1 MNASVVEGSLNNPS
15 ERRRLQARA
24 RRLARRAED
33 LASAGRYDEAIV
45 CQSEVVT
52 LRPNDGDAYLRLGLL
67 YREVHC
73 IDDALIAFRRATSI
87 DPDHSDPREALIE
100 TLLEAGRYPETIS
113 EARALM
119 RLSSRNVFA
128 RDVLSVA
135 YLQIGDLE
143 RALHMTTE
151 MVRLDPLNPGHHFK
165 RALLFQQQGH
175 LTGALAEYQR
185 ARDLAVA
192 GSELQDDALEA
203 LEAMDDYQLRQ
214 IFVLAS
220 EDLTFR
226 YLLMQDAT
234 EAVTHRGFALTAD
247 GLNRARQFAAE
258 YAPDIALPRET
269 AANRGGVKFYN

>member
-1 MNASVVEGSLNNPS
+1 MNASVVEGPLNNPS

-33 LASAGRYDEAIV
+33 LASAGRYDEAIA

-52 LRPNDGDAYLRLGLL
+52 LRPDDGDAHLRLGLL

-73 IDDALIAFRRATSI
+73 IDDALSAFRRATSL
-87 DPDHSDPREALIE
+87 DPAHSDPREALIE

-113 EARALM
+113 EAKALV
-119 RLSSRNVFA
+119 RVSARNVFA

-135 YLQIGDLE
+135 YLQVGDLE

-151 MVRLDPLNPGHHFK
+151 MVRLDPLNAGHHFK
-165 RALLFQQQGH
+165 RALLFQQQGN

-185 ARDLAVA
+185 ARDLALV

-203 LEAMDDYQLRQ
+203 LEAMDDFQLRQ

-220 EDLTFR
+220 EDLAFR
-226 YLLMQDAT
+226 YQLMQDAT
-234 EAVTHRGFALTAD
+234 EAVTDRGYALTPE
-247 GLNRARQFAAE
+247 GLSRARQFASD
-258 YAPDIALPRET
+258 YAPDIALPRDT
-269 AANRGGVKFYN
+269 VANRGGVKFYN